1 MDNSTEIIMKPGT
14 PFCIDDGSTV
24 FGSEYDVVMQAEIGG
39 CHGEFRLNVGFLR
52 PRWGRGFLSVHAIRG
67 CRYAHPPAN
76 GLNPVGVPDALG
88 FNSMRQRTS
97 TPAGSQQIGLQIIRV
112 TIVAEIFQH
121 GRGRIA
127 LLFGIQRYKES

>member
-1 MDNSTEIIMKPGT
+1 MYWVGLGWKKPCSHVGDLRYLLRPT
-14 PFCIDDGSTV
+14 GLFTSDIYID
-24 FGSEYDVVMQAEIGG
+24 Q
-39 CHGEFRLNVGFLR
+39 NVGQQKDVAR
-52 PRWGRGFLSVHAIRG
+52 HVNNPSGVKAVSRGLSVAT
-67 CRYAHPPAN
+67 PP
-76 GLNPVGVPDALG
+76 D
-88 FNSMRQRTS
+88 SMRQRTS